1 MRKQIVEWG
10 CGAGHYY
17 SALLPFCRVNS
28 CLVKPQAGG
37 IISVFVKTTWN
48 VILPVVLMFTLALTR
63 LPGLMPENFSAVYA
77 LMFCA
82 GVYFPARMA
91 WWLPMLTLAATDL
104 ILNLFFY
111 KSAGTVNFLAMA
123 AFLAPNYLAYAGLI
137 WLGRKFTARA
147 SWLSL
152 LCGGV
157 MGALMFYFVTNT
169 SSWIQNPEYSKSLA
183 GWIQALT
190 VGTAGWPHTW
200 EFFRNTLISGGLF
213 TGLFAGAMKI
223 SASMEPEEEEKKE
236 PEKSEEPEE
245 GKA

>member
-1 MRKQIVEWG
+1 MPG
-10 CGAGHYY
+10 
-17 SALLPFCRVNS
+17 
-28 CLVKPQAGG
+28 
-37 IISVFVKTTWN
+37 FVKTKWN
-48 VILPVVLMFTLALTR
+48 VILPVIMMFTLALTR

-82 GVYFPARMA
+82 EVYFPAGMA
-91 WWLPMLTLAATDL
+91 WWLPMVTLAGTDV

-111 KSAGTVNFLAMA
+111 KGAGASDLLAMA
-123 AFLAPNYLAYAGLI
+123 AFIAPNYLAYAGLI
-137 WLGRKFTARA
+137 WLGRKFSARA

-157 MGALMFYFVTNT
+157 AGALMFYFVTNT
-169 SSWIQNPEYSKSLA
+169 SSWIQNPEYAKSLA

-223 SASMEPEEEEKKE
+223 SASMESEQEKETESPAADTEE
-236 PEKSEEPEE
+236 SEPEE

>member
-1 MRKQIVEWG
+1 MQG
-10 CGAGHYY
+10 
-17 SALLPFCRVNS
+17 
-28 CLVKPQAGG
+28 
-37 IISVFVKTTWN
+37 FVKTKWN
-48 VILPVVLMFTLALTR
+48 LILPVAMMLTLALTR
-63 LPGLMPENFSAVYA
+63 MPGIMPQNFSAVYA

-91 WWLPMLTLAATDL
+91 WWLPMATLAATDI
-104 ILNLFFY
+104 ILNVFFY
-111 KSAGTVNFLAMA
+111 KGAGASHLLAMA
-123 AFLAPNYLAYAGLI
+123 AFIAPNYLAYAALI
-137 WLGRKFTARA
+137 WLGRKFTAKA

-157 MGALMFYFVTNT
+157 LGALMFYFITNT

-213 TGLFAGAMKI
+213 TGLFAGAMKF
-223 SASMEPEEEEKKE
+223 SASMESEQEKESPADAEEA
-236 PEKSEEPEE
+236 EPEE